1 MDTDDVRRTLEALIE
16 ARGLSFAGV
25 SQLLGKNPAYVQ
37 QFIRRGSPKR
47 LDERDR
53 RLLAQFFGV
62 AEQQLG
68 ASDDTVPVSDS
79 GPVYD
84 SRRVSR
90 QPARGV
96 QQRVHRAGAAR
107 GLPSRMR
114 LIPRLPVGASA
125 GAGALPD
132 SEVPTAEIAFDEA
145 WLRRLGAGSD
155 AVTMIRVEGDSMAPT
170 LGDGDDILVATLNGS
185 SAHRRD
191 GIHVL
196 RMDDALIVKRLAF
209 RPDGRLSITSDNPL
223 YPSYPDVAPEGVAIV
238 GRVIW
243 AGRRV

>member
-1 MDTDDVRRTLEALIE
+1 MEQDDVRQTLEALIA

-25 SQLLGKNPAYVQ
+25 SQLLGKNAAYVQ
-37 QFIRRGSPKR
+37 QFIRRGTPRK
-47 LDERDR
+47 LDEADR

-62 AEQQLG
+62 SEQRLG
-68 ASDDTVPVSDS
+68 APGDAPVPRSAKA
-79 GPVYD
+79 G
-84 SRRVSR
+84 R
-90 QPARGV
+90 QMPATPARSPV
-96 QQRVHRAGAAR
+96 QR
-107 GLPSRMR
+107 GLPGRMR

-132 SEVPTAEIAFDEA
+132 DEAPLAEIAFDEG
-145 WLRRLGAGSD
+145 WLRKLGAGSD

-170 LGDGDDILVATLNGS
+170 LGDGDDILVAMDE
-185 SAHRRD
+185 SAGNRRRD
-191 GIHVL
+191 GIYVL
-196 RMDDALIVKRLAF
+196 RMDDVLIVKRLAF

-223 YPSYPDVAPEGVAIV
+223 YPSYPDVAPDEVAIV

>member
-1 MDTDDVRRTLEALIE
+1 MDKDDVRPTLEALIE

-25 SQLLGKNPAYVQ
+25 SQLLGKNAAYIQ
-37 QFIRRGSPKR
+37 QFIRRGTPKR

-62 AEQQLG
+62 SEQQLG
-68 ASDDTVPVSDS
+68 APDDAMPA
-79 GPVYD
+79 P
-84 SRRVSR
+84 RRGAI
-90 QPARGV
+90 PARAGT
-96 QQRVHRAGAAR
+96 QRSAGAR
-107 GLPSRMR
+107 SLPSRMR
-114 LIPRLPVGASA
+114 LIPRLAVGASA

-132 SEVPTAEIAFDEA
+132 HEAPLAEIAFDEA

-155 AVTMIRVEGDSMAPT
+155 AVTMIKVEGDSMAPT
-170 LGDGDDILVATLNGS
+170 LGDGDDILVAMPSDGTS
-185 SAHRRD
+185 RRRD

-209 RPDGRLSITSDNPL
+209 RPDGRLSVTSDNAL
-223 YPSYPDVAPEGVAIV
+223 YPSYPDVAPESVSIM